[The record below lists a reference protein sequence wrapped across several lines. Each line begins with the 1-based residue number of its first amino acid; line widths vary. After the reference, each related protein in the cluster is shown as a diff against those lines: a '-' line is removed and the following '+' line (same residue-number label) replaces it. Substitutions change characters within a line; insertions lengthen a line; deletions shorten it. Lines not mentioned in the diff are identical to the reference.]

1 VWHSSA
7 RISLKIPCHFLSHS
21 LLFNFGKEVGCMDD
35 KMFSFFG
42 EGNGLNLAVYF
53 LDDRKELR
61 VQEPSF

>member
-1 VWHSSA
+1 
-7 RISLKIPCHFLSHS
+7 
-21 LLFNFGKEVGCMDD
+21 MDD